1 MSPLIVALFP
11 TNRREICSP
20 RNQTAK
26 LKPVKTVAD
35 AGGDAAEAA
44 ESKGSPVLK
53 EVRAILKDEGEKS

>member
-1 MSPLIVALFP
+1 MSPLIV
-11 TNRREICSP
+11 P

-44 ESKGSPVLK
+44 ASKGSPVLE

>member
-1 MSPLIVALFP
+1 MFTKKSNSETEA
-11 TNRREICSP
+11 
-20 RNQTAK
+20 
-26 LKPVKTVAD
+26 VKTVAD